1 MTILKESDISS
12 ENFAPKKRNTSKKK
26 NGKFEN
32 PPEKNPLE
40 ETPSVEE
47 PEKQPTESTEKQS
60 VKDDLVCDENEVID
74 EEERMRRR
82 LYKARIETICENIV
96 HEICDNFFKTVNQLE
111 EEEVAENTPNDQN
124 NEEEE
129 EVTSKYRGKEPNDSD
144 TDSSQ
149 IINRGTGAGGAN
161 TNATGKEFEKAT
173 DNSMFLL
180 EQGFEKLDI
189 VDKTCKSKTKPKY
202 ICGMSKK
209 YESKE
214 IFFVCQQ
221 AFKQFMKQKYNIEV
235 CRFPDEAYV
244 IEYPDG
250 KKCLKVIEMKN
261 QNREGSV
268 IDKLLCGPSYKR
280 EYELSLD
287 DTWDVDY
294 SLCVSSFLQKQ
305 LSSKKKKFRLWNQ
318 IFKENDIQIFFGN
331 EKNYINKINKWIGI
345 I

>member
-1 MTILKESDISS
+1 MTILKETDISS
-12 ENFAPKKRNTSKKK
+12 EKITPKKRNTSKKK
-26 NGKFEN
+26 NVKFEN
-32 PPEKNPLE
+32 PPEKPVE
-40 ETPSVEE
+40 EPEKKPVEEPEKKSVEE
-47 PEKQPTESTEKQS
+47 PEKQLE
-60 VKDDLVCDENEVID
+60 KDDLVYDDNEVID

-96 HEICDNFFKTVNQLE
+96 HEICDNFFKTFNQLE

-124 NEEEE
+124 NEEDE
-129 EVTSKYRGKEPNDSD
+129 EVTSKYRESNDSD

-149 IINRGTGAGGAN
+149 ITNRGTGAGGAN

-180 EQGFEKLDI
+180 EQGFEKLNI

-209 YESKE
+209 YECKE

-318 IFKENDIQIFFGN
+318 IFKENDIPIFFGN

>member
-1 MTILKESDISS
+1 MTILKESDVSS
-12 ENFAPKKRNTSKKK
+12 EKNTPKKETTSTKK
-26 NGKFEN
+26 NVKFEN
-32 PPEKNPLE
+32 PPEK
-40 ETPSVEE
+40 ETSSLEE
-47 PEKQPTESTEKQS
+47 PENPP
-60 VKDDLVCDENEVID
+60 VKDDLVYDENEIID
-74 EEERMRRR
+74 EEERTRRR
-82 LYKARIETICENIV
+82 LYKARIESICENIV
-96 HEICDNFFKTVNQLE
+96 HKICDDFLKTFNQLEEE
-111 EEEVAENTPNDQN
+111 EEEVAENTPNHQT
-124 NEEEE
+124 EEEE
-129 EVTSKYRGKEPNDSD
+129 EVTSKYREPNDSD

-149 IINRGTGAGGAN
+149 ITNRGTGAGGAN

-214 IFFVCQQ
+214 VFFVCQQ

-318 IFKENDIQIFFGN
+318 IFKENDIPIFFGN